1 MVRSERFRFAVA
13 FGLACLGFH
22 ALVLVLPSSFYRV
35 ICEHTART
43 MTLVLDAFG
52 FPVVAC
58 SNIVSGG
65 GLLFQIVLECTAL
78 SMVGLFIC
86 FVCFYHAEAHRK
98 TIGLAMG
105 IPALYLG
112 NLARLVL
119 IFVVSWHNPGLFGIV
134 HVYLGQ
140 VFTMLLVI
148 LACILWL
155 RWVNTGSP
163 PGPAK
168 KVAGFFC
175 RFLVISGC
183 IFLFWLEFHHCY
195 IWLLDRLMIVGFSFF
210 GHRLFFPPNA
220 AVYYETFDIVTFA
233 SLILA
238 TRSAPWARK
247 GKILAAGLGLFF
259 LLHLFH
265 RVDNALISAFHYT
278 PLLQPDLF
286 LCDLGQYALPVLL
299 WLALAIRRSPDRGKN
314 VNAPRVEARQRRA

>member
-163 PGPAK
+163 PGP
-168 KVAGFFC
+168 F
-175 RFLVISGC
+175 
-183 IFLFWLEFHHCY
+183 FLFRPPVVLSAKRRRLLRDLRYCY
-195 IWLLDRLMIVGFSFF
+195 VRLANPRDPVSAVGKKRQNTRCGTGAIFPSPSFSQ
-210 GHRLFFPPNA
+210 GR
-220 AVYYETFDIVTFA
+220 
-233 SLILA
+233 
-238 TRSAPWARK
+238 
-247 GKILAAGLGLFF
+247 
-259 LLHLFH
+259 
-265 RVDNALISAFHYT
+265 
-278 PLLQPDLF
+278 
-286 LCDLGQYALPVLL
+286 
-299 WLALAIRRSPDRGKN
+299 
-314 VNAPRVEARQRRA
+314 